1 MNYILKFSL
10 ELVIVIL
17 FQLYFK
23 TLNFENFLVNLIQM
37 YDFIV
42 VISILNEKSKKIYGI
57 H

>member
-1 MNYILKFSL
+1 MSMNYILKFSL

-42 VISILNEKSKKIYGI
+42 VVSIFEREI
-57 H
+57 

>member
-23 TLNFENFLVNLIQM
+23 TLNFENLLVNLIQM

-42 VISILNEKSKKIYGI
+42 VVSIFEREI
-57 H
+57 

>member
-1 MNYILKFSL
+1 MSMNYILKFSL

-23 TLNFENFLVNLIQM
+23 TLNFENLLVNLIQM

-42 VISILNEKSKKIYGI
+42 VVSIFEREI
-57 H
+57 